1 MGPRADAAVSFL
13 AHVRNR
19 LLTASFLVAAL
30 ALGAVG
36 HRLASRLRASM
47 PAEDDALYL
56 PSAGAI
62 RVLSLGHVEL
72 AADLVYLRTIVYFG
86 TSVVTNKKFDALSPL
101 FDTIIALDPHWKRPY
116 RWAGVATMYNGLPI
130 TPAMVRES
138 TRYLKAGIA
147 QFPDDWELPFMVGS
161 NDLFEL
167 HPTDPREKKKLV
179 EEGAAYIERAA
190 LVGGAPSWMPLLAA
204 TILRKDGQQEAAIH
218 HLEQV
223 YYATSDDKTRQEVRN
238 RLLSLKADVD
248 FARADQE
255 RADFEARWHKEL
267 PYAPSGLFV
276 LLDTKELDLD
286 WRVLIK
292 PTAPPVGSAR

>member
-1 MGPRADAAVSFL
+1 VGLVPTPFL
-13 AHVRNR
+13 FRLVRNR
-19 LLTASFLVAAL
+19 LSTAFVLIV
-30 ALGAVG
+30 ALGLGALG
-36 HRLASRLRASM
+36 HGMASRRRASM
-47 PAEDDALYL
+47 PSEDDALYL
-56 PSAGAI
+56 PTAGAI

-116 RWAGVATMYNGLPI
+116 RWAGVATMYNGLTI
-130 TPAMVRES
+130 TPAMVHES
-138 TRYLKAGIA
+138 TRFLKLGIA

-167 HPTDPREKKKLV
+167 HPTDPREKQKLT

-204 TILRKDGQQEAAIH
+204 TILRKDGQEQAAIH

-223 YYATSDDKTRQEVRN
+223 YYATSDDKTREEVRN
-238 RLLSLKADVD
+238 RLLSLKANVD
-248 FARADQE
+248 FARAEQQ
-255 RADFEARWHKEL
+255 RADFEAQWHAEL
-267 PYAPSGLFV
+267 PYAPSGLFI
-276 LLDTKELDLD
+276 LLETPRLDLD
-286 WRVLIK
+286 WRTLM
-292 PTAPPVGSAR
+292 APPTTPPATSAR